1 MQFDEIYIR
10 EMIFMWVFKKG
21 VYIYEILYVGGEVVG
36 KKNWSRAKNNTF
48 NHLKPI

>member
-21 VYIYEILYVGGEVVG
+21 VYIYEIFVRRRWWWA

-48 NHLKPI
+48 DHLKPI